1 MMLFCEP
8 WFASLGFFYLFF
20 AICHWLPNGK
30 SAGQHYDDQEPHKLC
45 RTWLAVEARRNLGSA
60 ARRAQRCKKQRRL
73 AVRHVPECGRPG
85 DGLENDTLLYF
96 AAVQDVKGA
105 FSIIGDGPS
114 PASGRRDLNPRPLDP
129 QQRQAIWRTLAIM
142 YLCCLRCWWTSVCG
156 SRAGCEVTRSS
167 PSSLPE
173 WGWWLGLL
181 LSAGFPVAQV
191 SPDRAAPTGSRLE
204 RPAGR
209 TTWTRWARS
218 GGLWCAIGERSAGFP
233 ERRGPGQV
241 ALAAGGRIRVVGPE
255 ALPAGGTVRVGRRG
269 TRRTV

>member
-30 SAGQHYDDQEPHKLC
+30 SAGQHYDDQEPNKLC

-129 QQRQAIWRTLAIM
+129 Q
-142 YLCCLRCWWTSVCG
+142 
-156 SRAGCEVTRSS
+156 SS
-167 PSSLPE
+167 
-173 WGWWLGLL
+173 
-181 LSAGFPVAQV
+181 
-191 SPDRAAPTGSRLE
+191 
-204 RPAGR
+204 
-209 TTWTRWARS
+209 
-218 GGLWCAIGERSAGFP
+218 
-233 ERRGPGQV
+233 
-241 ALAAGGRIRVVGPE
+241 
-255 ALPAGGTVRVGRRG
+255 ALPSCATSRCPTAGTAERNASPCCSAHPWPRHEDVGHHIP
-269 TRRTV
+269 